1 MASEQTWALIMGSL
15 FCAYG
20 GYALSHLVCSY
31 RRPLRWG
38 KTGRGRA
45 LSRVAIILTGGAW
58 FSFGL
63 LALASIFV
71 RAITPAAIPFALI
84 AVAVAYL
91 VSGIW
96 DDFRR

>member
-1 MASEQTWALIMGSL
+1 MTSEQIWASIMGLL

-38 KTGRGRA
+38 KTGKGRP
-45 LSRVAIILTGGAW
+45 LSRLAIVLTGGSWLA
-58 FSFGL
+58 FGL
-63 LALASIFV
+63 LALASVFV
-71 RAITPAAIPFALI
+71 RAITPAAIPFAIGAI
-84 AVAVAYL
+84 ALAYL

-96 DDFRR
+96 DDLKG